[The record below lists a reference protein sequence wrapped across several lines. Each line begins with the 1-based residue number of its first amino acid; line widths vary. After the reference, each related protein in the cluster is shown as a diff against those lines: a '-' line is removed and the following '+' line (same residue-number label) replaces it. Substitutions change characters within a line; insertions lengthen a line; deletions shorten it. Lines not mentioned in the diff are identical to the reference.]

1 MEFDFVLLQ
10 HNDEIIL
17 LKIVQVVGNFLNS
30 SSEKQQSQKAKSK
43 WSSVCLKVKKND
55 FQFSAL
61 ISCSGYILTS
71 VNTQAHAGFSTID
84 LPFQSRRGI
93 FSVPP
98 WLEHE
103 LIHWQCW
110 DSPVR
115 GYKQQEVSNITI
127 NTKSFYSPT
136 CIS

>member
-1 MEFDFVLLQ
+1 MMRSFCW
-10 HNDEIIL
+10 
-17 LKIVQVVGNFLNS
+17 KIVQVVGIFLNS

-110 DSPVR
+110 DSPVGR
-115 GYKQQEVSNITI
+115 ISNKRWVTLPLTLSHFILLHVFHKKKETI
-127 NTKSFYSPT
+127 HV
-136 CIS
+136 